1 MFKNSFRLA
10 DISAP
15 GVLAGAGKGETML
28 TLADIKNMKKD
39 VITPKEAAQVL
50 GCDPQWI
57 RLVAHRQPERLPFP
71 ALAVRSRTKI
81 PRLPFIKFMEG
92 ETQ

>member
-1 MFKNSFRLA
+1 
-10 DISAP
+10 
-15 GVLAGAGKGETML
+15 ML

-50 GCDPQWI
+50 QCDPQWI

-71 ALAVRSRTKI
+71 ALVVRNRTKI

-92 ETQ
+92 ETNG

>member
-1 MFKNSFRLA
+1 
-10 DISAP
+10 
-15 GVLAGAGKGETML
+15 ML

-71 ALAVRSRTKI
+71 ALVVCNRTKI

-92 ETQ
+92 NS